1 MFTRM
6 VPQCILVLM
15 VSLCLCATQE
25 AAATGSYLE
34 KGGSRPAA
42 SASARVLYL
51 PLAIDGVMPTAT
63 ATPTATPSATRTA
76 QPTATITAQPVCS
89 CAGDLYNCGDF
100 GTQEKAQACH
110 DYCLAQVGSDVHNLD
125 GDHDGEACESL
136 P

>member
-25 AAATGSYLE
+25 AAATGSCLE

-100 GTQEKAQACH
+100 GTQE
-110 DYCLAQVGSDVHNLD
+110 
-125 GDHDGEACESL
+125 
-136 P
+136 